1 MQESITKKIQDFSEW
16 LDANE
21 QWLNEYSAETGADR
35 ELDFNE
41 EAFAEN
47 LYDKY
52 LEHANK

>member
-1 MQESITKKIQDFSEW
+1 MQESITNKIQDFSEW